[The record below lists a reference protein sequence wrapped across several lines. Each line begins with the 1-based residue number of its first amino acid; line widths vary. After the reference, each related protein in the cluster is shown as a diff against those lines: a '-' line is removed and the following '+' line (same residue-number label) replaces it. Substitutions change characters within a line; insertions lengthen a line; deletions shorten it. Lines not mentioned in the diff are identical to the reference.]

1 MSLQEQ
7 NRYSL
12 KYMNI
17 IAVQMPDCTGVN
29 VVFHPVVRTIQ
40 ENIKIVFNL
49 LLNHFSL
56 ILLYNLVNY

>member
-1 MSLQEQ
+1 
-7 NRYSL
+7 
-12 KYMNI
+12 MNI
-17 IAVQMPDCTGVN
+17 IAIRMSDYTGLN

-56 ILLYNLVNY
+56 ILLYNHVNH